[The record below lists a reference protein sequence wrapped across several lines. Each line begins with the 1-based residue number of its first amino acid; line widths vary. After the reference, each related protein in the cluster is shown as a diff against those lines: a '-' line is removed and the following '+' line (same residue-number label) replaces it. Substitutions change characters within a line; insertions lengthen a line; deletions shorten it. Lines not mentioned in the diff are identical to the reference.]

1 MLKACGLC
9 VTVNQFRARKK
20 GESEIVQESG
30 TGAPNMCIYIYIYYI
45 YIIIYLE
52 LSAIIIIDYFHATLC
67 ACNVNYQCN
76 WVHPR
81 FDVIIL
87 YILLQWRVSMYLLQ
101 WIASFIFV
109 YANAWN
115 FDAFVRAST
124 RATAML
130 LGWVT
135 YSDQVLPHGARSLAT
150 LQGLPSPPAK
160 QKVPSHMWML
170 DCGQW
175 AQTVGTDSGHVSQIR
190 KEK

>member
-30 TGAPNMCIYIYIYYI
+30 TGAPNMCIYIYII

-160 QKVPSHMWML
+160 QKVPSHM
-170 DCGQW
+170 
-175 AQTVGTDSGHVSQIR
+175 
-190 KEK
+190 